1 MLCFFFVE
9 LPIYEKMHKNGGE
22 QLQKLLLLRSYLFLN
37 SSRKFFLLL
46 MQITTYTLMQNKY
59 HVMAAASSPKI
70 GNLELHTLSS
80 SPTPGEAF

>member
-1 MLCFFFVE
+1 MEGNTASKASAATFV
-9 LPIYEKMHKNGGE
+9 PIFEFK
-22 QLQKLLLLRSYLFLN
+22 QKI
-37 SSRKFFLLL
+37 L

-80 SPTPGEAF
+80 SPIYSW